1 MFVNGHNLGRYW
13 KIGPQETLYLP
24 GPWLQKGSNE
34 VRGFGVIFFVCVL
47 LKILPWV
54 MSQRARHIQYVN

>member
-24 GPWLQKGSNE
+24 GPWLWKGSNE
-34 VRGFGVIFFVCVL
+34 VRGSDVLCVCIVKDPAQGHAP
-47 LKILPWV
+47 KI
-54 MSQRARHIQYVN
+54 

>member
-24 GPWLQKGSNE
+24 GPWLQKGNNE
-34 VRGFGVIFFVCVL
+34 VRAFGGVSLFCISKDPAL
-47 LKILPWV
+47 G
-54 MSQRARHIQYVN
+54 HIPKTREVH